1 MTAPA
6 TLEVANALQE
16 GESDMAVLLNH
27 TIVQAYDKNES
38 AEFLA
43 RILGLEPPRSAG
55 HFVTVEVANGV
66 SLDFDNIDNDPR
78 SMHRANKVHPQHYA
92 FQVSDEE
99 YDAIFARVCAAELV
113 YYADPL
119 RQHAGEINTR
129 HEGRGFYFDGPEGH
143 NLEVFTRV

>member
-1 MTAPA
+1 
-6 TLEVANALQE
+6 VLQE
-16 GESDMAVLLNH
+16 GEFNMAVLLNH
-27 TIVQAYDKNES
+27 TIVQAYDKHES

-43 RILGLEPPRSAG
+43 RILGLEPPSNAG

-78 SMHRANKVHPQHYA
+78 SMHHTEKVHPQHYA
-92 FQVSDEE
+92 FQVSDED
-99 YDAIFARVCAAELV
+99 YDAIFERVRSADLV

-119 RQHAGEINTR
+119 RQHPGEINTR
-129 HEGRGFYFDGPEGH
+129 HSGRGFYFDGPEGH